1 MSKIN
6 WKGLGVA
13 LVTPFT
19 SQNTV
24 DYDALDALLEHVT
37 EGGVDFLVVLGS
49 TGEADL
55 LSLEEKR
62 QVLDHVISKNAGKLP
77 IMAGCFGWNNTKV
90 LCDYIKEFD
99 FTGIDAILSSCPAYI
114 KPTQQGLKLHYQA
127 MADCCSVPIMLYN
140 VPGRTVSNME
150 WTTAVELC
158 ASSDQFIGIKEASGD
173 LIKASHI
180 IYNRSNPNFVVT
192 SGDDET
198 CLPMMGA
205 GGDGVISVIA
215 NIYPRQAKSLVTAG
229 LAGDVVLAKQYN
241 ELLYPMHRHLYAEGN
256 PTGIKAALKIAGIG
270 NGKMRL
276 PLLPLTETR
285 STLLAE
291 TMDKINQ
298 ADA

>member
-1 MSKIN
+1 MKQSI
-6 WKGLGVA
+6 WRGLGVA

-19 SQNTV
+19 NGNEV
-24 DYDALDALLEHVT
+24 DYDALGKLITHVSK
-37 EGGVDFLVVLGS
+37 GGVDFLVVLGS

-55 LSLEEKR
+55 LSLAEKR
-62 QVLDHVISKNAGKLP
+62 LVLDFVIEKNAGTLP

-90 LCDYIKEFD
+90 LCDYIKSFN

-114 KPTQQGLKLHYQA
+114 KPTQEGLRLHYLA
-127 MADCCSVPIMLYN
+127 MADCCPVPIMLYN

-150 WTTAVELC
+150 WTTTVNLC
-158 ASSDQFIGIKEASGD
+158 AESDQFIGIKEASGD

-180 IYNRSNPNFVVT
+180 IYNRSRTDFVVT

-215 NIYPRQAKSLVTAG
+215 NIYPKQTKQLVDAG
-229 LAGDVVLAKQYN
+229 LAGDVMLAKQYN
-241 ELLYPMHRHLYAEGN
+241 ELIYPLHQHLYAEGN

-270 NGKMRL
+270 NGRLRL
-276 PLLPLTETR
+276 PLLNLSEERTA
-285 STLLAE
+285 LLAE
-291 TMDKINQ
+291 TMDAVKQ
-298 ADA
+298 KT

>member
-1 MSKIN
+1 MSKTI

-19 SQNTV
+19 LDNTV
-24 DYDALDALLEHVT
+24 DYDALGKLLSHVT
-37 EGGVDFLVVLGS
+37 DGGVDFLVVLGS

-55 LSLEEKR
+55 LSLSEKR
-62 QVLDHVISKNAGKLP
+62 QVLDFVIKQNAGKLP

-90 LCDYIKEFD
+90 LCDYIKGFD

-114 KPTQQGLKLHYQA
+114 KPTQEGLKLHYQA
-127 MADCCSVPIMLYN
+127 MADCCPVPIMLYN

-150 WTTAVELC
+150 WTTTVELC
-158 ASSDQFIGIKEASGD
+158 ASNDKFIGIKEASGD

-180 IYNRSNPNFVVT
+180 IYNRSRPDFVVT

-215 NIYPRQAKSLVTAG
+215 NIYPQQTKALVDAG
-229 LAGDVVLAKQYN
+229 LAANVILAKQYN

-270 NGKMRL
+270 NGRLRL
-276 PLLPLTETR
+276 PLLALSEERTK
-285 STLLAE
+285 LLAA
-291 TMDKINQ
+291 TMDAIT
-298 ADA
+298 

>member
-1 MSKIN
+1 MIQSI

-19 SQNTV
+19 DINEV
-24 DYDALDALLEHVT
+24 DYDALGKLVTHVT
-37 EGGVDFLVVLGS
+37 QGGVDFLVVLGS

-55 LSLEEKR
+55 LSLDEKR
-62 QVLDHVISKNAGKLP
+62 NVLDFVIKANVGNLP

-90 LCDYIKEFD
+90 LCDYIKSFD

-114 KPTQQGLKLHYQA
+114 KPTQEGLKLHYKA
-127 MADCCSVPIMLYN
+127 MADCCPVPIMLYN
-140 VPGRTVSNME
+140 VPGRTVSNMA
-150 WTTAVELC
+150 WTTTVELC
-158 ASSDQFIGIKEASGD
+158 KSSNQFIGIKEASGD

-180 IYNRSNPNFVVT
+180 IYNRSRQDFVVT

-215 NIYPRQAKSLVTAG
+215 NVFPKQTKALVDAG
-229 LAGDVVLAKQYN
+229 LAANVILAKQNN

-270 NGKMRL
+270 NGKLRL
-276 PLLPLTETR
+276 PLLALSEERTK
-285 STLLAE
+285 LLSDA
-291 TMDKINQ
+291 MDFINQ
-298 ADA
+298 HS

>member
-1 MSKIN
+1 MSQKN

-19 SQNTV
+19 HDNAV
-24 DYDALDALLEHVT
+24 DYDALGKLITHVSD
-37 EGGVDFLVVLGS
+37 GGVDFLVVLGS

-62 QVLDHVISKNAGKLP
+62 QVLDFVIEKNAGKLP
-77 IMAGCFGWNNTKV
+77 LMAGCFGWNNTKV
-90 LCDYIKEFD
+90 LCDYIKTFD

-127 MADCCSVPIMLYN
+127 IAECCPVPIMLYN
-140 VPGRTVSNME
+140 VPSRTVSNMA
-150 WTTAVELC
+150 WTTTVELC
-158 ASSDQFIGIKEASGD
+158 ASHDKFIGIKEASGD

-180 IYNRSNPNFVVT
+180 IYNRSRTDFVVT

-215 NIYPRQAKSLVTAG
+215 NIYPKQTKALVDAG
-229 LAGDVVLAKQYN
+229 LAANVILAKQYN
-241 ELLYPMHRHLYAEGN
+241 EILYPMHRHLYAEGN

-270 NGKMRL
+270 NGRLRL
-276 PLLPLTETR
+276 PLLPLSDARTEM
-285 STLLAE
+285 LAQ
-291 TMDKINQ
+291 TMRRLQ
-298 ADA
+298 QSS